1 MPATRAVFIDT
12 SVLDNLLQ
20 IPGKDQ
26 DWEQAQR
33 DFVDLQR
40 NTAVQFVLP
49 VTAVIEVGNHI
60 AQLKNGDDRRR
71 IAAKFGG
78 ILENVCGSEAPWVLH
93 DFDWG
98 ETFLRSFLDGAITGA
113 TWTDLAQAGIGGGDL
128 SILVEADLFQQRLK
142 IASEIWTYD
151 QGLRSYSPLITPER
165 T

>member
-1 MPATRAVFIDT
+1 MPAIRAVFIDT

-26 DWEQAQR
+26 DREQAQR
-33 DFVDLQR
+33 DFVNLQR
-40 NTAVQFVLP
+40 DTAVQFVLP

-60 AQLKNGDDRRR
+60 AQLNNGDDRRR

-78 ILENVCGSEAPWVLH
+78 MLESVCGSEAPWVLH
-93 DFDWG
+93 DFEWG
-98 ETFLRSFLDGAITGA
+98 ETFLRAFLDGASTGT

-128 SILVEADLFQQRLK
+128 SILVEADLFNRRLK

-165 T
+165 S